1 MTFTVTRITFV
12 ILGIVGTFLVLPF
25 ATSIALNEGLRLT
38 LSYALPML
46 ASWVFAA
53 AFFFAGKKKKMALST
68 RASFVTV
75 ALSWLFMGFLGAIPL
90 YASGAIPSLT
100 DAIFESISGFTTT
113 GATILSEIECL
124 PRSINLWRCEMH
136 WVGGMGIIV
145 LTVALLP
152 ILGVGGFQLI
162 KAETTGPEKGKL
174 TPKITTT
181 AKVLWYLYFAMTVIE
196 AILLKIAGM
205 DFLDAISHAFST
217 LGTGGFST
225 KNNSIASFNSAAIDW
240 ICWTF
245 MFLAGINF
253 SLYYYML
260 TKKWRDITGNTEFK
274 VYIAITLIAAVLIAI
289 FECPAYGGFLNALR
303 YSFFQSSTIISSTGF
318 ATADFTTWTPPSQAI
333 IFALL
338 FIGGSSGSTAGGVK
352 VIRWVVIAKQF
363 KNEILKIMH
372 PHGVFT
378 IRLNKQV
385 CRKDIVFTVTA
396 FFFIYVLVVAITTL
410 FGAFFGLDLFSAF
423 TGAVT
428 MCGNC
433 GPGFNLLGPSCNYGF
448 LATPIKWLYSLV
460 MIAGRLEFFTIAI
473 LFSPA
478 FWKK

>member
-1 MTFTVTRITFV
+1 MAFTVTRIIFV
-12 ILGIVGTFLVLPF
+12 ILGIVGTFLALPF
-25 ATSIALNEGLRLT
+25 ATSIVLGEGLKLT
-38 LSYALPML
+38 LSYAIPM
-46 ASWVFAA
+46 AVSWLFAA
-53 AFFFAGKKKKMALST
+53 VFFFAGKKKKMNLST
-68 RASFVTV
+68 KASFVTV

-90 YASGAIPSLT
+90 YASGAIPNLT

-124 PRSINLWRCEMH
+124 PRSINLWRCVMH

-181 AKVLWYLYFAMTVIE
+181 AKVLWFIYLGMTVIE
-196 AILLKIAGM
+196 AILLMIFGM

-253 SLYYYML
+253 SLYYYIFI
-260 TKKWRDITGNTEFK
+260 KKWNDITGNTEFK
-274 VYIAITLIAAVLIAI
+274 VYIAITLIAAVLIGI
-289 FECPAYGGFLNALR
+289 FESPAYGSFLKALR

-318 ATADFTTWTPPSQAI
+318 ATADFTTWSPASQAV

-352 VIRWVVIAKQF
+352 VIRWVVIARQF

-396 FFFIYVLVVAITTL
+396 FFFIYVLVVAVTTF
-410 FGAFFGLDLFSAF
+410 FGAVFGLDILTAF

-448 LATPIKWLYSLV
+448 LAAPVKWLYSLV

>member
-1 MTFTVTRITFV
+1 MAFTVTRIIFV
-12 ILGIVGTFLVLPF
+12 ILGIVGTFLALPF
-25 ATSIALNEGLRLT
+25 ATSIVLKEGLGLT
-38 LSYALPML
+38 LSYAIPML
-46 ASWVFAA
+46 ASWLFATVFV
-53 AFFFAGKKKKMALST
+53 FAGKKKKMNLST

-75 ALSWLFMGFLGAIPL
+75 ALAWLCMGLLGALPL
-90 YASGAIPSLT
+90 YVSGAIPSFT
-100 DAIFESISGFTTT
+100 NAIFESISGFTTT

-152 ILGVGGFQLI
+152 VLGVGGFQLI

-181 AKVLWYLYFAMTVIE
+181 AKVLWFLYIAMTAIE
-196 AILLKIAGM
+196 TILLMIAGM

-225 KNNSIASFNSAAIDW
+225 KNKSIASFQSAAIDW
-240 ICWTF
+240 ICFTF

-260 TKKWRDITGNTEFK
+260 TKKWDDVFGNTELK
-274 VYIAITLIAAVLIAI
+274 VYIAINLVAGLFIAI
-289 FECPAYGGFLNALR
+289 FESPVYGNFFKALR
-303 YSFFQSSTIISSTGF
+303 YSFFQSATIISSTGF
-318 ATADFTTWTPPSQAI
+318 ATADFTTWTQASQAV
-333 IFALL
+333 IFVLM
-338 FIGGSSGSTAGGVK
+338 FIGGCSGSTAGGIK
-352 VIRWVVIAKQF
+352 VIRWVVIARQF
-363 KNEILKIMH
+363 KNEILKILH

-396 FFFIYVLVVAITTL
+396 FFFIYVLALAITT
-410 FGAFFGLDLFSAF
+410 FIGAIFGLDLLSAF
-423 TGAVT
+423 TGALT
-428 MCGNC
+428 MAGNC
-433 GPGFNLLGPSCNYGF
+433 GPGFNLIGPSCNYGF
-448 LATPIKWLYSLV
+448 LAAPVKWVYCIV
-460 MIAGRLEFFTIAI
+460 MVAGRLEFFTIAI

>member
-100 DAIFESISGFTTT
+100 DAVFESISGFTTT

>member
-1 MTFTVTRITFV
+1 MTFTVTRIIFV
-12 ILGIVGTFLVLPF
+12 ILGIVGTSLLLPF
-25 ATSIALNEGLRLT
+25 AVSLALNEGSALV

-46 ASWVFAA
+46 ASWLTAA
-53 AFFFAGKKKKMALST
+53 LFIFLGNKKKVNLST
-68 RASFVTV
+68 RASLVTV
-75 ALSWLFMGFLGAIPL
+75 ASAWVSIGLFGAIPF
-90 YASGAIPSLT
+90 YASGAIPKIA
-100 DAIFESISGFTTT
+100 DAVFESVSGFTTT
-113 GATILSEIECL
+113 GATILSDVESL

-181 AKVLWYLYFAMTVIE
+181 AKVLWFLYIGMTALQ

-205 DFLDAISHAFST
+205 DFIDALSHAFST

-225 KNNSIASFNSAAIDW
+225 RNNSIGSYNSVAIDY
-240 ICWTF
+240 ICWAF

-260 TKKWRDITGNTEFK
+260 TKKWRDVADNTELK
-274 VYIAITLIAAVLIAI
+274 AYLGITVAAVFMLMI
-289 FECPAYGGFLNALR
+289 FQIPHYGSFFTALR
-303 YSFFQSSTIISSTGF
+303 YSLFQATSIMTSTGYS
-318 ATADFTTWTPPSQAI
+318 TDDYTTWAPAAQTV
-333 IFALL
+333 IFGLL
-338 FIGGSSGSTAGGVK
+338 FVGGCSGSTAGGVK
-352 VIRWVVIAKQF
+352 VVRWVILAKQF
-363 KNEILKIMH
+363 RNEILKILH

-385 CRKDIVFTVTA
+385 SRKDIVFTVSA
-396 FFFIYVLVVAITTL
+396 YFFIWVLVLAFSTFL
-410 FGAFFGLDLFSAF
+410 GAASGMDVLSAF
-423 TGAVT
+423 TGALT
-428 MCGNC
+428 MAGNA
-433 GPGFNLLGPSCNYGF
+433 GPGFNLVGPSCNYGF
-448 LATPIKWLYSLV
+448 LLTSVKWIYCIV
-460 MIAGRLEFFTIAI
+460 MIAGRLEFFTVAI